1 MFARND
7 RAGPRLYDI
16 RTDPLQQRNLAGGD
30 PARVER
36 MFEGYVVKDAGGSL
50 PT

>member
-7 RAGPRLYDI
+7 RAEPRLYDI
-16 RTDPLQQRNLAGGD
+16 RTDPLQQRNLAEGD
-30 PARVER
+30 PATVER
-36 MFEGYVVKDAGGSL
+36 MFEGYILKDAGGRL